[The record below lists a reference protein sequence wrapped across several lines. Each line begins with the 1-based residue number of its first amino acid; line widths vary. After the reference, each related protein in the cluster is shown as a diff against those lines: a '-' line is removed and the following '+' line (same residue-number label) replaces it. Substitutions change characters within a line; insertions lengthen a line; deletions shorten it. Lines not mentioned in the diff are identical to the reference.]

1 MGVLSRVRGSDDET
15 GCRCSPSFDGD
26 RLVVDADDCPGG
38 GRLATEPACR
48 TAVVDAL
55 RERDADAICTRAA
68 GVERAY
74 EGAAAAALVAAGR
87 FVEAAAFHDEAIAD
101 RARHDPLGAAR
112 AATGRAGPVA
122 RLAAE
127 TGLAEGAAQA
137 NGYEDLLTP
146 AVGPTIIRSRVRL
159 QPPATARFASRR
171 ELETGAVVR
180 IYGQPDR
187 ERRTYHLEPA
197 EHGFGPAAT
206 ERLVA
211 AYDRLASGAVTGGE
225 RAPGRA
231 VRRVVDDG
239 GEMDTT
245 VGELERVLEKHTQGY
260 GVVTDLFAD
269 ERVSDV
275 FVTAPASDNRIR
287 VHVDGETLTTNV
299 RLTEGGIEALASR
312 FRRESGRAF
321 SRASPALDATA
332 TVSDRRVRVAGV
344 TEPVSEGVAFAFRAH
359 EREAWT
365 LPALVANDTL
375 TADAGALLSLAV
387 ERDAATL
394 LAGTRGAGKTTMLGA
409 LLWELPAE
417 TRTVVIEDTPEL
429 PVAQLQDAGRDVQ
442 SLRTG
447 DEGSGELAPAEALRT
462 ALRLG
467 EGALVLGEVRGEE
480 AGVLYEA
487 MRVGASGSAVLGTIH
502 GDGGA
507 AVRERVVTDLGVPE
521 SAFGA
526 TDLLVTLEPYESPT
540 GRSRRV
546 KRIEEIVS
554 ADGVGFEP
562 LFELTDG
569 ELTSTCRIER
579 GNSRLVDGLARSR
592 ERYAAV
598 RERLGDRADW
608 LADLADD
615 TRTDPET
622 VRRAHARR
630 RVERTERPT

>member
-1 MGVLSRVRGSDDET
+1 MGVLSRVRGSGDES
-15 GCRCSPSFDGD
+15 GCRCTPSFDGD
-26 RLVVDADDCPGG
+26 RLVIDAEECPGG
-38 GRLATEPACR
+38 GRLATEPTCR
-48 TAVVDAL
+48 AAVVDAL
-55 RERDADAICTRAA
+55 RERDAEAVWTRTA

-74 EGAAAAALVAAGR
+74 EGVAAAALVAAGR
-87 FVEAAAFHDEAIAD
+87 FADAAAFHDEAVAD
-101 RARHDPLGAAR
+101 RALYDPLGAAR

-122 RLAAE
+122 TLAAE
-127 TGLAEGAAQA
+127 TGLAEVAAGAD
-137 NGYEDLLTP
+137 GYDDLLAP
-146 AVGPTIIRSRVRL
+146 AVGPTISRSRVRL

-180 IYGQPDR
+180 IYERPDR
-187 ERRTYHLEPA
+187 ERRTYHLEPV
-197 EHGFGPAAT
+197 EHGFGPGAT

-231 VRRVVDDG
+231 VRRVVDD
-239 GEMDTT
+239 ESAMDAT
-245 VGELERVLEKHTQGY
+245 VRDLERVLEKHTRGH
-260 GVVTDLFAD
+260 GVVADLFAD
-269 ERVSDV
+269 ERVTDV
-275 FVTAPASDNRIR
+275 FVTAPAATNRIR
-287 VHVDGETLTTNV
+287 VRVDGETLTTNV

-332 TVSDRRVRVAGV
+332 TVAGRRVRVAGV
-344 TEPVSEGVAFAFRAH
+344 TEPVSDGVAFAFRAH

-365 LPALVANDTL
+365 LPALVANGTL
-375 TADAGALLSLAV
+375 TAAAAALLSLSV
-387 ERDAATL
+387 ERDAAAL
-394 LAGTRGAGKTTMLGA
+394 LAGTRGAGKTSMLGA

-447 DEGSGELAPAEALRT
+447 EDGGGELAPAEALRT

-502 GDGGA
+502 GDGGE

-521 SAFGA
+521 SSFGA
-526 TDLLVTLEPYESPT
+526 TDLLVTLEPYESPA
-540 GRSRRV
+540 GRARRV
-546 KRIEEIVS
+546 NRIEEVVTV
-554 ADGVGFEP
+554 DGVGFES
-562 LFELTDG
+562 LFELRDG
-569 ELTSTCRIER
+569 ELTPTGRIER
-579 GNSRLVDGLARSR
+579 GNSRLVDALAGST
-592 ERYAAV
+592 ECYAAV
-598 RERLGDRADW
+598 RKHLQDRADW
-608 LADLADD
+608 LADLADGGRID
-615 TRTDPET
+615 AET

-630 RVERTERPT
+630 RAGQTT

>member
-1 MGVLSRVRGSDDET
+1 MGVLSRVRSDDDET
-15 GCRCSPSFDGD
+15 DCGCEPSFDGD
-26 RLVVDADDCPGG
+26 RLMVDADNCPGE

-48 TAVVDAL
+48 ETVVDAL
-55 RERDADAICTRAA
+55 RERDADAICTRAV
-68 GVERAY
+68 GTERAY
-74 EGAAAAALVAAGR
+74 EGTAAAALVAAGR
-87 FVEAAAFHDEAIAD
+87 FADAAAFHDEGIAD
-101 RARHDPLGAAR
+101 RAHRDPLGAAR

-127 TGLAEGAAQA
+127 TGLAEVAARA
-137 NGYEDLLTP
+137 DGYDDLLAP
-146 AVGPTIIRSRVRL
+146 AVGPTIGRSRVRL
-159 QPPATARFASRR
+159 KPPATARFASRR

-180 IYGQPDR
+180 IYDEPDH
-187 ERRTYHLEPA
+187 ERRTYHLEPV
-197 EHGFGPAAT
+197 EYGFGGAAT

-211 AYDRLASGAVTGGE
+211 AYDRLASGAVSGGE

-231 VRRVVDDG
+231 VRRVVDNDD
-239 GEMDTT
+239 EFDAT
-245 VGELERVLEKHTQGY
+245 VGVLERVLKKHTTGY
-260 GVVTDLFAD
+260 GVIADLFAD

-275 FVTAPASDNRIR
+275 FVTAPAADNRIR
-287 VHVDGETLTTNV
+287 VRVDGETLTTNV

-332 TVSDRRVRVAGV
+332 TVAGRRVRVAGV

-365 LPALVANDTL
+365 LPALVANGTL
-375 TADAGALLSLAV
+375 PVEAAALLSLAV

-394 LAGTRGAGKTTMLGA
+394 LAGTRGAGKTTLLGA

-417 TRTVVIEDTPEL
+417 TRTVVIEDSPEL
-429 PVAQLQDAGRDVQ
+429 PVGQLQDAGRDVQ

-447 DEGSGELAPAEALRT
+447 DGDGGELTPAEALRT

-521 SAFGA
+521 SSFGA
-526 TDLLVTLEPYESPT
+526 TDLLVTLEPYESPS
-540 GRSRRV
+540 GRARRV
-546 KRIEEIVS
+546 KRIEEVVT
-554 ADGVGFEP
+554 ADAVGFEP
-562 LFELTDG
+562 LFELDDG
-569 ELTSTCRIER
+569 DLTSTGRIER
-579 GNSRLVDGLARSR
+579 GNSRLLDGLARSG
-592 ERYAAV
+592 ESYAAV
-598 RERLGDRADW
+598 RDRLHDRTDW
-608 LADLADD
+608 LADLADGD
-615 TRTDPET
+615 RTDPEK

-630 RVERTERPT
+630 RAERTV